1 MKNWT
6 DDKFLEYLMT
16 SDFDDNLSPEDYKL
30 LLQKFRKFYR
40 ITAGRS
46 TNIEME
52 KKKFDYEIDLLKTKN
67 LQDISN
73 LEQEKNHILGVYNNL
88 LQRKLTVSERIIG
101 KVKPKPNE
109 IL

>member
-1 MKNWT
+1 MKNWN

-30 LLQKFRKFYR
+30 LLQKFRHFFR
-40 ITAGRS
+40 IITGRS
-46 TNIEME
+46 TSIEME

-88 LQRKLTVSERIIG
+88 LQRKLTISERLLG
-101 KVKPKPNE
+101 KIKPKPNE